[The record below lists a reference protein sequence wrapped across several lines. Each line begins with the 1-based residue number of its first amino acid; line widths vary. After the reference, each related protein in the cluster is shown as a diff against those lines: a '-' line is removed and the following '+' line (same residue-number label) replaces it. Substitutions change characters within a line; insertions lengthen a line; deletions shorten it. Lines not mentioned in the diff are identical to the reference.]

1 MSEQWR
7 TDLER
12 LRECYPDLST
22 LARAIGVKVSRLR
35 QVANGVNCASEKV
48 KNALREHRETLQEE
62 HVVAK
67 EVGHYALQMVQGYR
81 DGGYTDEQLDR
92 MEETLQDKIDKLCA

>member
-12 LRECYPDLST
+12 LRECYPDLPA
-22 LARAIGVKVSRLR
+22 LARAIGVEVSRLR
-35 QVANGVNCASEKV
+35 QVANGVNRASENV
-48 KNALREHRETLQEE
+48 KAALREHRETLQEE

-67 EVGHYALQMVQGYR
+67 EIGHYALQMIQGYR
-81 DGGYTDEQLDR
+81 DGGYTDEQLAR
-92 MEETLQDKIDKLCA
+92 MEETLQEKIDKLCD